1 MTPPAAGPDFSGARD
16 KRIPNDGAAA
26 KPDFPQLPSALP
38 DSVQGQWLFRLA
50 PRAWHPYL
58 QLARL
63 DRPAGWWLLLLPCWW
78 SSALASI
85 WQGAPLHIRD
95 LLLFFVGAVAMRGAG
110 STYNDMVDRDIDAKV
125 ARTQSRPLASGR
137 IGVKDAALFLAAQC
151 LAGLAVLLSFNRFT
165 IYLGFAS
172 IGVVGLYPFVKRFSS
187 WPQAV
192 LGTAFAW
199 GALVGW
205 SAAAGSLS
213 PAALFLYFGAVF
225 WTIGFDTIYAL
236 QDFEDDV
243 RAGVGSSARAIGGHI
258 RTGVGCLY
266 LLAAFFV
273 ETALLTVGAGWL
285 AQAGAVLFAS
295 HLTWQVARIDPGNGA
310 LALRLFRS
318 NRDAGLALFAGL
330 AAEVLLAAK

>member
-1 MTPPAAGPDFSGARD
+1 MAG
-16 KRIPNDGAAA
+16 
-26 KPDFPQLPSALP
+26 ALP
-38 DSVQGQWLFRLA
+38 DAVQGQRLFRLA
-50 PRAWHPYL
+50 PKSWHPFL

-78 SSALASI
+78 SSALASLS
-85 WQGAPLHIRD
+85 QGASLHPRD

-110 STYNDMVDRDIDAKV
+110 STYNDIVDRDLDAKV

-137 IGVKDAALFLAAQC
+137 VSVKSAALFLAAQC
-151 LAGLAVLLSFNRFT
+151 LVGLAVLLSFNSFT

-172 IGVVGLYPFVKRFSS
+172 LGIVGLYPFVKRFSS

-192 LGTAFAW
+192 LGAAFAW

-205 SAAAGSLS
+205 SAALGSLA
-213 PAALFLYFGAVF
+213 PTPILLYLGAVF

-236 QDFEDDV
+236 QDIEDDV
-243 RAGVGSSARAIGGHI
+243 HAGVGSTARAFGDHVCL
-258 RTGVGCLY
+258 GVSCLY
-266 LLAAFFV
+266 GLAAIAI
-273 ETALLTVGAGWL
+273 EAALLTAGAGWL
-285 AQAGAVLFAS
+285 AQGGFLLFAG
-295 HLTWQVARIDPGNGA
+295 HLAWQVTRIDPGNGA

-330 AAEVLLAAK
+330 ATQVLVALK